1 MALRAVLETR
11 YPTNFRALRNS
22 RIQPLYSP
30 AARGRHEFWT

>member
-11 YPTNFRALRNS
+11 YYPTNFRALRNS

-30 AARGRHEFWT
+30 VAPGRHEF